1 MTEDELY
8 RASTQYRLWSFTP
21 RALASLRAG
30 THALAA
36 EKVAAART
44 SKRDDVSRPSR
55 EGNGVDSNGAEGG
68 RDASGRVAKAADDG
82 EVECLTLAE
91 AQQLVDFYC
100 SKAIE
105 LCNYLKWPATVKATA
120 LQYLRRFYLSASPL
134 TYPPSTIIKPTI
146 FLANKTEN
154 HNLSLDEYAV
164 KAKATRDQILAPEF
178 IVSQG
183 LRFTFDVRHP
193 LRGLPGAY
201 MELMSLADG
210 TAEVLAGVGK
220 TAKELQ
226 QELMALPDGT
236 GPANGAP
243 AAEKAADVLSLK
255 RRIHTAYIA
264 ANKTLETTALLTD
277 VYFLYTP
284 SQIMFAALLLADTPL
299 TTFYLTTK
307 IPPASPLPSKIRA
320 AVESCARILRAAP
333 VIVSQAEAS
342 RLKAKLERCR
352 DQDKLDLVGL
362 NRALKRDGR
371 EEGVVTESV
380 AKRRKLERE
389 MSAREG
395 EELFGPEIGRQA

>member
-1 MTEDELY
+1 MTEDEVY

-21 RALASLRAG
+21 HALASLRAG

-36 EKVAAART
+36 EKVTAARR
-44 SKRDDVSRPSR
+44 SKRDVVSRPSA
-55 EGNGVDSNGAEGG
+55 EGNGVDSNGAEEG
-68 RDASGRVAKAADDG
+68 RDASGGVANAAD

-105 LCNYLKWPATVKATA
+105 LCNHLKWPAAVKATA

-154 HNLSLDEYAV
+154 HNLSLDEYAA

-201 MELMSLADG
+201 MELLSLADG
-210 TAEVLAGVGK
+210 TAEVLEGVGK
-220 TAKELQ
+220 TAEELQ
-226 QELMALPDGT
+226 EELMALPHDT
-236 GPANGAP
+236 KKANGAS
-243 AAEKAADVLSLK
+243 AAEKAADVPSLK

-264 ANKTLETTALLTD
+264 ANKALETTALLTD

-284 SQIMFAALLLADTPL
+284 SQI
-299 TTFYLTTK
+299 
-307 IPPASPLPSKIRA
+307 
-320 AVESCARILRAAP
+320 
-333 VIVSQAEAS
+333 
-342 RLKAKLERCR
+342 
-352 DQDKLDLVGL
+352 
-362 NRALKRDGR
+362 
-371 EEGVVTESV
+371 
-380 AKRRKLERE
+380 
-389 MSAREG
+389 
-395 EELFGPEIGRQA
+395 